1 MHRRWQTKKSARRHM
16 RELPAT
22 NNALVR
28 SYVWGLDLSGTLEVA
43 GGVGGLLWI
52 SNFQSPIGT
61 HFVGYDGNGNVVALV
76 SAATGTETARYEYG
90 PFGEPIRLTGPA
102 ANLNPFRFS
111 TKRTCNTTD
120 LVLYEYRAYSPTRGG
135 WLSRDPIGDLRVL
148 FNLSYITGQLPSQ
161 LPHTR
166 EDWLRK
172 IREYV
177 QVQSFAGECTR
188 CMQRITDRLTTESI
202 SEGPIHERNLYLF
215 VINSATVFVDP
226 LGLKAYVCIRPLN
239 FPVLCK
245 TWLFVHCFIKT
256 DECGNWNFNDK
267 GVGEEPNPGGV
278 CGQTSRCVPID
289 CECLD
294 EKKLC
299 QTIANSKTDPAWAPG
314 TWTLTGHNC
323 CHWVDMILKK
333 DNCKGVAK
341 HFPGYWLPPANPAY

>member
-1 MHRRWQTKKSARRHM
+1 MMTSFQ
-16 RELPAT
+16 LPA
-22 NNALVR
+22 
-28 SYVWGLDLSGTLEVA
+28 LSSTYFA
-43 GGVGGLLWI
+43 A
-52 SNFQSPIGT
+52 
-61 HFVGYDGNGNVVALV
+61 YDGNGNVAALV
-76 SAATGTETARYEYG
+76 HAPSSMPHAHYEYG
-90 PFGEPIRLTGPA
+90 PFGEPIRVSGPA
-102 ANLNPFRFS
+102 AGLNPFRFS
-111 TKRTCNTTD
+111 TKRTDPTTD
-120 LVLYEYRAYSPTRGG
+120 LVLYEYRAYSSTRGG
-135 WLSRDPIGDLRVL
+135 WLSRDTIGDLRVL

-166 EDWLRK
+166 EDWLQK

-177 QVQSFAGECTR
+177 QVQSVAGECTR
-188 CMQRITDRLTTESI
+188 CMQRITDQLTTESI
-202 SEGPIHERNLYLF
+202 SEGPIHEGNLYLF

-245 TWLFVHCFIKT
+245 TWLFVYCFIKT
-256 DECGNWNFNDK
+256 DECRNWNFNDE

-333 DNCKGVAK
+333 KNCKGVAK
-341 HFPGYWLPPANPAY
+341 HFPGYWLPPANQAY